1 MTVTPD
7 SVLDFW
13 FGGTLNDAG
22 ALKEKNRLWFQKSFA
37 TDRAIADRFV
47 TVLADLAAGQA
58 EEWARKGARQRLAA
72 IIVLDQFSR
81 NIFRGH
87 RFSFTHDPLAL
98 SLTMSGLA
106 FNEDQHLTEVERVFF
121 YLPLEHSESLKDQE
135 MSVQQFEKLARE
147 ARPAFREFCEMTL
160 DYARKH
166 MEVIERF
173 GRFPHRNAVL
183 RRPSTRDEQAYL
195 SQPGAGF

>member
-7 SVLDFW
+7 SVLEFW
-13 FGGTLNDAG
+13 LGETANDAG

-37 TDRAIADRFV
+37 TDRAIAGRFV
-47 TVLADLAAGQA
+47 SALADLAAGQA
-58 EEWARKGARQRLAA
+58 EDWARQGARQRLAA
-72 IIVLDQFSR
+72 IIMLDQFSR

-87 RFSFTHDPLAL
+87 RFSFIHDPLAL

-106 FNEDQHLTEVERVFF
+106 FKEDQHLTEAERVFF
-121 YLPLEHSESLKDQE
+121 YLPLEHSEALKDQQ
-135 MSVQQFEKLARE
+135 MSVKLFEQLARE
-147 ARPAFREFCEMTL
+147 SRPAFKDFCEMTL

-166 MEVIERF
+166 LEVVERF

-183 RRPSTRDEQAYL
+183 RRASTREEQAYL